1 MNPVEGGFEI
11 ALTGNIARMVE
22 LSLAEGKT
30 KMAILD
36 EKATCSVKVFAGARN
51 HRELTLQV
59 PV

>member
-1 MNPVEGGFEI
+1 
-11 ALTGNIARMVE
+11 LTGNIARMVE

-51 HRELTLQV
+51 HRELTLHT